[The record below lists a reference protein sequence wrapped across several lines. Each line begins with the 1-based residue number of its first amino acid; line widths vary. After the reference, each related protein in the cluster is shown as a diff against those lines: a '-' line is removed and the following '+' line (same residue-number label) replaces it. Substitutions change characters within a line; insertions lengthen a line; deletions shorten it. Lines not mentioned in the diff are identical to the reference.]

1 MLEEITLEEPIHR
14 VQPKNI
20 AINVV
25 CPNTRHR
32 IINQIVYEEFI
43 RSVWFHK
50 PDWANNVV
58 NRLKDFNIF
67 LSESAIIH
75 IKSALQA
82 GKRDPIS
89 ISNFSSGIFDGTYAS
104 RYGKDGMY
112 KQFKLWVHSWID
124 KFDWSYVGLPANQI
138 LSVNR
143 EYGSNNIHA
152 CEKNELM
159 AKFMLSLQRHFAA
172 PGDYAHIVNAD
183 IFYYLDFTPNKFS
196 IYDFDLMCNANSDDF
211 IKVIVNRI
219 VRTSKER
226 CVINIATPIGRK
238 ISEYEYKN
246 IMPREFVYEISK
258 YMNVLG
264 HYSDGYNDKI
274 IPMRYEFFALERKE
288 EENKQLSLFN

>member
-1 MLEEITLEEPIHR
+1 MLEDIILEEPVHR

-20 AINVV
+20 AINVI

-32 IINQIVYEEFI
+32 IINQIIYEEFI
-43 RSVWFHK
+43 RSVWFFK
-50 PDWANNVV
+50 PAWANNVV

-67 LSESAIIH
+67 LSESAILN
-75 IKSALQA
+75 IKREIQTS
-82 GKRDPIS
+82 KRDPIS
-89 ISNFSSGIFDGTYAS
+89 ISNFSGGIFDGTYAS

-143 EYGSNNIHA
+143 EYGSINVHA

-159 AKFMLSLQRHFAA
+159 AKFMLSLQRHFSPA
-172 PGDYAHIVNAD
+172 GDYAHIINAD
-183 IFYYLDFTPNKFS
+183 IFYYLDYTKNKFS
-196 IYDFDLMCNANSDDF
+196 IYDFDLMSNANSENF
-211 IKVIVNRI
+211 IETFVDRI
-219 VRTSKER
+219 VKTSKKK
-226 CVINIATPIGRK
+226 CVVNIATPIGRK
-238 ISEYEYKN
+238 ISEHDYKQ

-258 YMNVLG
+258 HMNVLG

-288 EENKQLSLFN
+288 KNKQLELFN